1 MVLSSFIHKF
11 LVIKV
16 SVLQLLMA
24 QIFKN
29 ILNFW
34 VSPFA
39 YASAMHMHVCGG
51 GGWSKNNFQ
60 ESYGSQGLNSGC
72 QQAAGV
78 FTHQAILPAI
88 LNIFIISSSV
98 FYMPLFN

>member
-39 YASAMHMHVCGG
+39 YASARAYMCVG
-51 GGWSKNNFQ
+51 GGWSKDNFQ
-60 ESYGSQGLNSGC
+60 EVIWVPGIKLRLSGL
-72 QQAAGV
+72 AAGV
-78 FTHQAILPAI
+78 FTHQASLPAI